1 MEHLLFTYWLA
12 WMFQVESP
20 QMIWARS
27 VCYFIFCLKVT
38 YWKYLTLKY
47 VLSEMLRIL
56 FSRHSINRIYCH
68 ESSLAALFGLLMSWS
83 SCSYR
88 SRFLPLVIVASLGH
102 PSHHNCRKTYLSQNL
117 FEKIGLFL
125 DCELHSVFANHRS
138 KIMTHNLMVLVN
150 RWFMW

>member
-83 SCSYR
+83 NCSYR
-88 SRFLPLVIVASLGH
+88 SRFLPLVIVASRGH
-102 PSHHNCRKTYLSQNL
+102 TSHHKLWFITAEKHIYNKIYLKNL
-117 FEKIGLFL
+117 DYFWIVNYTVYLRIIGQKLWL
-125 DCELHSVFANHRS
+125 IIL
-138 KIMTHNLMVLVN
+138 
-150 RWFMW
+150 WFW